1 MTPTAEMLECLQA
14 YETGA
19 KPDRDVERT
28 AVKQVLA
35 RLSAAAPGRSVELRI
50 PPYAA
55 VQIVEGTN
63 HRRGTP
69 SAVVEMSARTL
80 LNLATGRADWDASV
94 RNATV
99 TASGERSNLSS
110 LFPC

>member
-1 MTPTAEMLECLQA
+1 MLATAEIAACLEA
-14 YETGA
+14 YAALEAPARET
-19 KPDRDVERT
+19 ERA
-28 AVKQVLA
+28 AVKQVLEA
-35 RLSAAAPGRSVELRI
+35 LKKAAPGRSVELRI

-55 VQIVEGTN
+55 VQIVEGVN

-69 SAVVEMSARTL
+69 SAVVEMSARSL
-80 LNLATGRADWDASV
+80 LLLAVGNLGWDAAV

-99 TASGERSNLSS
+99 TASGERSNLSH

>member
-1 MTPTAEMLECLQA
+1 MDLTAEMRECLEA
-14 YETGA
+14 YASDT
-19 KPDRDVERT
+19 KPPRDVERA

-35 RLSAAAPGRSVELRI
+35 LLTAAAPGRSVELRI

-55 VQIVEGTN
+55 IQLVEGTN

-69 SAVVEMSARTL
+69 SAVVETSARTL
-80 LNLATGRADWDASV
+80 VQLAAGEVDWATSV

-99 TASGERSNLSS
+99 IASGERSDLSP

>member
-1 MTPTAEMLECLQA
+1 MTPTAEMSECLAA
-14 YETGA
+14 YAAGLT
-19 KPDRDVERT
+19 PPRDVERAAT
-28 AVKQVLA
+28 KQVLA
-35 RLSAAAPGRSVELRI
+35 ILKAAAPGRSVELRI

-55 VQIVEGTN
+55 IQVVEGPN

-69 SAVVEMSARTL
+69 SAVVEMSARAL
-80 LNLATGRADWDASV
+80 LQLAVGELDWDSCL

-99 TASGERSNLSS
+99 TASGERSNLSY

>member
-1 MTPTAEMLECLQA
+1 MIQTEEVLECLRCYA
-14 YETGA
+14 A
-19 KPDRDVERT
+19 DIKPSREIERAAT
-28 AVKQVLA
+28 KQILA
-35 RLSAAAPGRSVELRI
+35 LVSAAAPGRSVELRI

-55 VQIVEGTN
+55 VQIIEGPN

-69 SAVVEMSARTL
+69 SAVVEMSSRTL
-80 LNLATGRADWDASV
+80 VRLAVGEIDWESAV

-99 TASGERSNLSS
+99 IASGERSNLSH

>member
-1 MTPTAEMLECLQA
+1 MTPSDEVLECLRCYA
-14 YETGA
+14 A
-19 KPDRDVERT
+19 DLKPPRDIERAAT
-28 AVKQVLA
+28 KQILA
-35 RLSAAAPGRSVELRI
+35 LVSAAAPGRSVELRI

-55 VQIVEGTN
+55 IQVVEGPN

-80 LNLATGRADWDASV
+80 VQLAVGEVDWDSSV

-99 TASGERSNLSS
+99 TASGERSNLSH

>member
-14 YETGA
+14 YAAGT
-19 KPDRDVERT
+19 KPSRDVERT

-35 RLSAAAPGRSVELRI
+35 RLSAAAPGRSVEVRI

-55 VQIVEGTN
+55 IQIIEGTN

-69 SAVVEMSARTL
+69 SAVVEMDPRALIELAVGEEQWTDAVAAGRL
-80 LNLATGRADWDASV
+80 L
-94 RNATV
+94 
-99 TASGERSNLSS
+99 ASGERSNLDH

>member
-1 MTPTAEMLECLQA
+1 MLASAEIAECLEAYAAQA
-14 YETGA
+14 SPARET
-19 KPDRDVERT
+19 ERA
-28 AVKQVLA
+28 AVRQVLEI
-35 RLSAAAPGRSVELRI
+35 LKKAAPGRSVELRI

-55 VQIVEGTN
+55 IQIVEGVN

-80 LNLATGRADWDASV
+80 LQLAEGSVEWDAAL

-99 TASGERSNLSS
+99 TASGERSNLSH

>member
-1 MTPTAEMLECLQA
+1 MTSESIEICLTA

-19 KPDRDVERT
+19 SVDRDIERS
-28 AVKQVLA
+28 AVKEILA
-35 RLSAAAPGRSVELRI
+35 VISAQAPGKSVELRI

-55 VQIVEGTN
+55 IQVVEGPN

-69 SAVVEMSARTL
+69 SAVVEMNARVL
-80 LNLATGRADWDASV
+80 LGLAVGEISWEDAV
-94 RNATV
+94 RDGTV
-99 TASGERSNLSS
+99 IASGERSNLSH

>member
-1 MTPTAEMLECLQA
+1 MISSTEIAECLAA
-14 YETGA
+14 YDASVTPARET
-19 KPDRDVERT
+19 ERA
-28 AVKQVLA
+28 AVKQVLTA
-35 RLSAAAPGRSVELRI
+35 LKAAAPGRSVELRI

-55 VQIVEGTN
+55 TQIVEGVN

-69 SAVVEMSARTL
+69 SAVVEMSASVL
-80 LNLATGRADWDASV
+80 LQLAVGRVDWDAAV

-99 TASGERSNLSS
+99 IASGERSNLSH

>member
-1 MTPTAEMLECLQA
+1 MLATAEIAACLEAYAAQQA
-14 YETGA
+14 PARET
-19 KPDRDVERT
+19 ERA
-28 AVKQVLA
+28 AVKQVLEA
-35 RLSAAAPGRSVELRI
+35 LKKAAPGRSVELRI

-55 VQIVEGTN
+55 VQIVEGVN

-69 SAVVEMSARTL
+69 SAVVEMSARAL
-80 LNLATGRADWDASV
+80 LQLAVGNLGWDAAV

-99 TASGERSNLSS
+99 TASGERSNLSH

>member
-1 MTPTAEMLECLQA
+1 MNLTAEILECLEA
-14 YETGA
+14 YASDT
-19 KPDRDVERT
+19 KPPREVERA

-35 RLSAAAPGRSVELRI
+35 LLSAAAPGRSVELRI

-55 VQIVEGTN
+55 IQVVEGTH

-69 SAVVEMSARTL
+69 SAVVETSARTL
-80 LNLATGRADWDASV
+80 VQLAVGEVDWASCV

-99 TASGERSNLSS
+99 IASGERSDLSS